1 MNKVFLVFFLLVI
14 FSCSTVPNYYSFD
27 NALVNSI
34 QNIETELPKDAD
46 VAILDFRSGNQNL
59 SSYVIEELYDKL
71 INSKKLS
78 IMERSRND
86 TIAIEI
92 GYQLSGEVDDKEI
105 ISIGHQLGAEYVV
118 TGQIDFSGEAYQ
130 LRIFAID
137 IEKGKRVISSSLKI
151 NPKDRQLTYLLSSE
165 INTRQRSA
173 SDEKILLD
181 AVKDLLKNIPNNSS
195 ILITG
200 IIGNNRLRAQY
211 IQSVIENEA
220 MKSYP
225 VIDEVNRDAI
235 IKELSFMLDSTTA
248 IGTNLHANIIIA
260 GGVFG
265 NDDLYRI
272 LFWALNVETRQIIY
286 ESCVLFNQNNTNLV
300 NNAEALSQKINEGL
314 YRNIRNNSTIGVVNN
329 VKTNREADFIFDIIE
344 SSLVN
349 SLRYKVV
356 TMTNQNT
363 NLIED
368 ELNSSYFSGEVNET
382 TSIRL
387 DRILEPQYILNIE
400 YINNGI
406 QVNVI
411 ETISENLIIQERL

>member
-71 INSKKLS
+71 INSRKLS

-165 INTRQRSA
+165 INIRQRSA

-235 IKELSFMLDSTTA
+235 NKELSIIFDSTTA
-248 IGTNLHANIIIA
+248 IGKNLRANIIIA

-286 ESCVLFNQNNTNLV
+286 ESCVLFNQNNTN

-368 ELNSSYFSGEVNET
+368 ELNSNYFSGEVNET
-382 TSIRL
+382 ISIRL